1 MTREEEIGTRS
12 GRAGPSFS
20 VRPEKEAKGAVL
32 HGTSAAVKLRHDR
45 TRSAGRT
52 KTRRLT
58 ALKQFVRPFFHRARR
73 DEKIPS
79 RATQSDSAGAASAS
93 RQRPIAP
100 VTKPI
105 RNHAFC
111 ALFSSLRLDRQ
122 AESPERIN
130 LSGDSFVFQSLAAYL
145 LLIAACAAARRAIGT
160 RNGEQDT

>member
-1 MTREEEIGTRS
+1 MAILIALTREEEIGPRS

-32 HGTSAAVKLRHDR
+32 HGTSAAAKLRHDR

-79 RATQSDSAGAASAS
+79 RATQ
-93 RQRPIAP
+93 
-100 VTKPI
+100 
-105 RNHAFC
+105 
-111 ALFSSLRLDRQ
+111 
-122 AESPERIN
+122 
-130 LSGDSFVFQSLAAYL
+130 
-145 LLIAACAAARRAIGT
+145 
-160 RNGEQDT
+160 